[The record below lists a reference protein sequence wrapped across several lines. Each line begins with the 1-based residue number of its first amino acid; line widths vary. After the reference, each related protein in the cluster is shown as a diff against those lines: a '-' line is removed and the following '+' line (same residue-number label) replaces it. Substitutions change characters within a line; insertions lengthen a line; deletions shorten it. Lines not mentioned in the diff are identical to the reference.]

1 MEKLQ
6 LSLLFKIIGIG
17 SASGLVYQQGKLY
30 IISDNS
36 TFLYEYTISEEK
48 LTKIALLENA
58 QDAISKKDKADFES
72 ITQKGNDL
80 IILSSGS
87 TAKRNRLFKYDIQS
101 KKTTERDFT
110 VWYQKIKSQLQI
122 KDDELNIEGLI
133 VTDKTI
139 YFFQRGNGTTAK
151 NGIIYANDNPENP
164 KFKFVPF
171 KLPKIKNVESTFTD
185 AILVEDK
192 IYFLACAEDTNS
204 TYNDGEI
211 LGSSIGSIDMKT
223 MKMEFTKQ
231 ITDRHKF
238 EGLTLFKKTTTAIE
252 FLLCEDNDNEVL
264 ESNIYSLKLDLGK

>member
-1 MEKLQ
+1 ME
-6 LSLLFKIIGIG
+6 
-17 SASGLVYQQGKLY
+17 
-30 IISDNS
+30 N
-36 TFLYEYTISEEK
+36 
-48 LTKIALLENA
+48 
-58 QDAISKKDKADFES
+58 
-72 ITQKGNDL
+72 
-80 IILSSGS
+80 
-87 TAKRNRLFKYDIQS
+87 
-101 KKTTERDFT
+101 
-110 VWYQKIKSQLQI
+110 
-122 KDDELNIEGLI
+122 
-133 VTDKTI
+133 
-139 YFFQRGNGTTAK
+139 
-151 NGIIYANDNPENP
+151 
-164 KFKFVPF
+164 
-171 KLPKIKNVESTFTD
+171 TFTD